1 MGSEF
6 EYRQRETDPYQR
18 ILNLKE
24 ELISTKQK
32 IDEHAERFKDNVFIS
47 ETENF
52 STVLEELDLYK
63 TKIDAFLN
71 YDMFSKLGDLN
82 ESEEADD
89 EEGKSQAASVASKSS
104 SEFFSIF
111 EKYNRIT
118 ENLISQIKLAE
129 NDFINKNH
137 QDLNVKYEILANPEM
152 QMENLLNR
160 ITELEDMINNLER
173 TLGNWNIVCNISYK
187 NISLNN
193 CF

>member
-24 ELISTKQK
+24 ELISCKQK
-32 IDEHAERFKDNVFIS
+32 IDEHAERFKDNTYVT

-52 STVLEELDLYK
+52 TQVLEELDLYK
-63 TKIDAFLN
+63 SKIDAFLN
-71 YDMFSKLGDLN
+71 YDMFNKLGQEDLA
-82 ESEEADD
+82 EDD
-89 EEGKSQAASVASKSS
+89 EKSDSVAADQSISSKNNHA
-104 SEFFSIF
+104 EFNSTF

-129 NDFINKNH
+129 NDFINKNN
-137 QDLNVKYEILANPEM
+137 QDLIVKYEILANPEM

-160 ITELEDMINNLER
+160 ITELEDMINSLER
-173 TLGNWNIVCNISYK
+173 TLGNWNIVRKYVKIFCY
-187 NISLNN
+187 
-193 CF
+193 F